1 MFSQVCTPRCPLLQ
15 ACGDRKVTVNLPAGA
30 TARFLFKTFVMSP
43 QVICS
48 FGMHSYLMVRDVVQ
62 HELAIESEFPR
73 RSSNFC
79 LFCCLLGTIALSP

>member
-30 TARFLFKTFVMSP
+30 TARFLFKSFCHVTASDLFFRYALQSDGSRCCSTF
-43 QVICS
+43 
-48 FGMHSYLMVRDVVQ
+48 
-62 HELAIESEFPR
+62 AIESEFPR